1 MKKKSGEKTLLWS
14 IIMSSPGPLVV
25 GLGLLV
31 GKSSTQI
38 ADFVRRSAELLAIIA
53 SFVVYKMTTKDGVCD
68 EIRKQKLEKWAN
80 IFVGSMMCIAGVLMA
95 MLAIFSEEGDKGN
108 VIPGLAIAL
117 LGVVANSIF
126 WRKYTSLYRREAN
139 ALLLVQ
145 SRLYRAK
152 TLVDS
157 CVTVA
162 LLTVLFLPTSPVS
175 YWVDLVGSVI
185 VAGYLAYSG
194 GYTIYEAI
202 RRVKSAEGR

>member
-1 MKKKSGEKTLLWS
+1 
-14 IIMSSPGPLVV
+14 
-25 GLGLLV
+25 
-31 GKSSTQI
+31 
-38 ADFVRRSAELLAIIA
+38 
-53 SFVVYKMTTKDGVCD
+53 
-68 EIRKQKLEKWAN
+68 
-80 IFVGSMMCIAGVLMA
+80 MA

-202 RRVKSAEGR
+202 RRVKSAGGR